1 MQIDLK
7 FGPTDHFSL
16 DLSDEKVKN
25 DFISTAKPAD
35 SVRLAVTNSLLSPV
49 DFPKLSEATVP
60 GDHLLITVDP
70 ELPSPVEAILG
81 FLDYAQK
88 DSLSDRQFT
97 FLVPNT
103 FTDDTVQALGLPESA
118 PDLAVNIEKH
128 DCEDR
133 DQLVF
138 LGTTKENHTV
148 MVNRLIGDAD
158 MVIPLV
164 YARNRETL
172 GHFEAGQGLFP
183 TFADKDTQLRYAG
196 PTVVEQ
202 PVLHRRRN
210 DEAAEVTRMIGVIF
224 SIQCL
229 PAPGHQISEVFSGD
243 QFSLNKKVQ
252 AYQDE
257 HWKFR
262 AAARVPAVVLTLG
275 DQPGQQTWDNI
286 ARALAMASRLVEDHG
301 AVIVCT
307 SLDDRPGGSIARLA
321 GNDDM
326 HEHFHRLRKDR
337 NRDSFAALQLAHSI
351 DQAKVYLRSNLPDSL
366 IEDLNMVPV
375 ANEHELERICEYY
388 DNCIILRDAQFVDAA
403 ITGESVTEVTDIE
416 SMK

>member
-1 MQIDLK
+1 MLIDLK
-7 FGPTDHFSL
+7 IGPNENFSL
-16 DLSDEKVKN
+16 DLAEEKVKN
-25 DFISTAKPAD
+25 DFTSSAKPVE

-60 GDHLLITVDP
+60 GDHILITVDP
-70 ELPSPVEAILG
+70 DLPSPVEAILG
-81 FLDYAQK
+81 FLDYAQQ
-88 DSLSDRQFT
+88 DCLSDRQFS
-97 FLVPNT
+97 FLVPES

-118 PDLAVNIEKH
+118 PELAVNIQKH
-128 DCEDR
+128 DPEDR
-133 DQLVF
+133 DQLAF
-138 LGTTKENHTV
+138 LGSTKENQSV
-148 MVNRLIGDAD
+148 MVHRLIGDAD

-164 YARNRETL
+164 YARTRETV
-172 GHFEAGQGLFP
+172 GHYAAGQGLFP
-183 TFADKDTQLRYAG
+183 AFTDKDTQLRLAG
-196 PTVVEQ
+196 PNVVEQ
-202 PVLHRRRN
+202 PVIQRRRN
-210 DEAAEVTRMIGVIF
+210 EEAADVARIVGIIF

-229 PAPGHQISEVFSGD
+229 PAPGHQISAVFSGD

-275 DQPGQQTWDNI
+275 DQASQQTWDNI
-286 ARALAMASRLVEDHG
+286 AKALAMASRLVEDHG

-307 SLDDRPGGSIARLA
+307 SLDERPGGSIARLA

-351 DQAKVYLRSNLPDSL
+351 DQAKVYLRSQLPDSM

-375 ANEHELERICEYY
+375 ANEHELERTCDYY

-403 ITGESVTEVTDIE
+403 VEGESVDETPEIE